1 MGAAQGNGC
10 TDAGMG
16 DENQRRNGQEAG
28 EHCASRISVADS
40 IHDQASFGH
49 PRGSV
54 HRRGGK
60 TRNRSRKRLWQAEGL
75 HLSHRPHGGP
85 HHGIARALSC
95 SMLERAAFLTQVS
108 VSNAG
113 VEFGASRIF
122 GGITFTVGRGD
133 RWGIL
138 GRNGSGKTTLFR
150 LIIGA
155 QRPTEGIIT
164 RQPDLRFGLL
174 EQHRDFGG
182 AKTVW
187 EAGAGEFADLLALEH
202 SLADQGNVLAQVGQS
217 ATPQLLARY
226 DRDLERFDREGGY
239 TFAPRVDAVLQ
250 GLGFD
255 AEKARTQPLEQ
266 LSGGERGRLGLAR
279 QLVSA
284 ADVLLLDEPT
294 NHLDLET
301 TRWLEEYL
309 RNTVKTVLLISHD
322 RAFLANVVDHVLHL
336 QGSRAVAY
344 TGSYES
350 FVLQR
355 EERRLSQRRAYE
367 KQRKVIA
374 DEEDYIRRNI
384 AGQNTK
390 QAKGRRKRLNRTPR
404 LSAPTAEEGSALGL
418 RLDVSERG
426 GDQVAIAREV
436 TLEVEGRTLISDF
449 TATIQRGDVV
459 GFVGP
464 NGSGKS
470 TFLRA
475 LIGERAVSGGELRVG
490 GSIQPSYY
498 RQDMA
503 QVPMDRTL
511 YDVISDL
518 RPKWERRQIQG
529 HLARFGF
536 SGDEAQRRADTLS
549 GGERARVALAM
560 MVLGHANFLLLDEPT
575 NHLDIESVE
584 ALEDALEEYEGT
596 ILLVSHDR
604 AMLEALTSR
613 VWVLHDRHITDFS
626 GSFGEW
632 EERSREREH
641 ATAVAAA
648 EQETLRRVKERKAT
662 RRRETRAD
670 ENRAALRQIR
680 RQIEASE
687 REIARL
693 ETKIAQL
700 KTMLEDPELYTTRE
714 GAQKSLGVGKE
725 LEETKRK
732 LDAALANWSDAK
744 ERAEQLSAI

>member
-1 MGAAQGNGC
+1 
-10 TDAGMG
+10 
-16 DENQRRNGQEAG
+16 
-28 EHCASRISVADS
+28 
-40 IHDQASFGH
+40 
-49 PRGSV
+49 
-54 HRRGGK
+54 
-60 TRNRSRKRLWQAEGL
+60 
-75 HLSHRPHGGP
+75 
-85 HHGIARALSC
+85 
-95 SMLERAAFLTQVS
+95 LTQIS
-108 VSNAG
+108 VSNVG

-122 GGITFTVGRGD
+122 QGITFTVGQGE
-133 RWGIL
+133 RWAIL

-150 LIIGA
+150 LITGS
-155 QRPTEGIIT
+155 QQPTEGAIT
-164 RQPDLRFGLL
+164 REPGIRLALL

-182 AKTVW
+182 ARTVW

-202 SLADQGNVLAQVGQS
+202 SLSEQANVLATVGEA

-284 ADVLLLDEPT
+284 ANVLLLDEPT

-309 RNTVKTVLLISHD
+309 RGTEKTLLLISHD
-322 RAFLANVVDHVLHL
+322 RAFLANVADHVLHL
-336 QGSRAVAY
+336 EGGSAVAY
-344 TGSYES
+344 TGGYEA
-350 FVLQR
+350 FVVQR
-355 EERRLSQRRAYE
+355 AERRLSQERAFE

-374 DEEDYIRRNI
+374 EEEDYIRRNI

-390 QAKGRRKRLNRTPR
+390 QAKGRRKRLNRTVR
-404 LSAPTAEEGSALGL
+404 LSGPTADEGGSMGL
-418 RLDVSERG
+418 RLEVNERG
-426 GDQVAIAREV
+426 GDQVAIARDV
-436 TLEVEGRTLISDF
+436 TLAVEGRTLIKGF
-449 TATIQRGDVV
+449 TATIQRGEVV

-475 LIGERAVSGGELRVG
+475 LIGEREPTSGELRIG
-490 GSIQPSYY
+490 GSVRPSYY

-503 QVPMDRTL
+503 QVPIDQTL
-511 YDVISDL
+511 YEVINEL
-518 RPKWERRQIQG
+518 RPQWERRQVQG

-560 MVLGHANFLLLDEPT
+560 MVLTRANFLLLDEPT

-584 ALEDALEEYEGT
+584 ALEDALAEYEGT

-613 VWVLHDRHITDFS
+613 VWVLHDQHVTDFP
-626 GSFGEW
+626 GSFAEW
-632 EERSREREH
+632 EEQSREREH
-641 ATAVAAA
+641 AASVAAA
-648 EQETLRRVKERKAT
+648 EHEALRRVKERKTT
-662 RRRETRAD
+662 RRREVKGDDSRI
-670 ENRAALRQIR
+670 ALREL
-680 RQIEASE
+680 RQKVEDSE
-687 REIARL
+687 KEVATL
-693 ETKIAQL
+693 ESRIKELTAV
-700 KTMLEDPELYTTRE
+700 LEDPELYTTRE
-714 GAQKSLGVGKE
+714 GTERSLLTGKE
-725 LEETKRK
+725 LDVVRRK
-732 LDAALANWSDAK
+732 LDAAIENWTAAT
-744 ERAEQLSAI
+744 ERAEQLSTT

>member
-1 MGAAQGNGC
+1 
-10 TDAGMG
+10 
-16 DENQRRNGQEAG
+16 
-28 EHCASRISVADS
+28 
-40 IHDQASFGH
+40 
-49 PRGSV
+49 
-54 HRRGGK
+54 
-60 TRNRSRKRLWQAEGL
+60 
-75 HLSHRPHGGP
+75 
-85 HHGIARALSC
+85 
-95 SMLERAAFLTQVS
+95 LTQIAI
-108 VSNAG
+108 SNAA
-113 VEFGASRIF
+113 VEFGASKIF
-122 GGITFTVGRGD
+122 GGITFTVGKGD

-150 LIIGA
+150 LITGTHE
-155 QRPTEGIIT
+155 PTEGVVT
-164 RQPDLRFGLL
+164 RQPGLRFGLL

-187 EAGAGEFADLLALEH
+187 EAGAGEFADLLALEIALGEQANR
-202 SLADQGNVLAQVGQS
+202 LAEVGEA
-217 ATPQLLARY
+217 ATPQMMAKY

-239 TFAPRVDAVLQ
+239 TFTPRVDAVLQ

-301 TRWLEEYL
+301 TRWLEDYL
-309 RNTVKTVLLISHD
+309 RNTDKTVLLISHD

-336 QGSRAVAY
+336 EGGSAVAY
-344 TGSYES
+344 SGNYES
-350 FVLQR
+350 FVVQR
-355 EERRLSQRRAYE
+355 EERRLSQRRAYD

-390 QAKGRRKRLNRTPR
+390 QAKGRRKRLNRAPR

-418 RLDVSERG
+418 RLDVSARG
-426 GDQVAIAREV
+426 GDQVAIARGV
-436 TLEVEGRTLISDF
+436 TIGVEGRTLISDF

-475 LIGERAVSGGELRVG
+475 LMGERDVSTGELRIG
-490 GSIQPSYY
+490 GSVEPSYY

-503 QVPMDRTL
+503 QVPLDRTL

-518 RPKWERRQIQG
+518 RPQWERRMVQG

-560 MVLGHANFLLLDEPT
+560 MVLGRANFLLLDEPT

-584 ALEDALEEYEGT
+584 ALEDALSEYEGT

-604 AMLEALTSR
+604 AMLEALTTR
-613 VWVLHDRHITDFS
+613 VWILHERHVTDFA
-626 GSFGEW
+626 GSFTEW
-632 EERSREREH
+632 EEQSREREH
-641 ATAVAAA
+641 AAAVTAA
-648 EQETLRRVKERKAT
+648 EQESLRRVKEHKT
-662 RRRETRAD
+662 TKRRETQGA
-670 ENRAALRQIR
+670 ENRTALREMRQRVEDSEKEVAAL
-680 RQIEASE
+680 EKKVVELTA
-687 REIARL
+687 L
-693 ETKIAQL
+693 
-700 KTMLEDPELYTTRE
+700 LEDPELYTTRE
-714 GAQKSLGVGKE
+714 GTDKSLRAGKQLDE
-725 LEETKRK
+725 ARHK
-732 LDAALANWSDAK
+732 LDTAI
-744 ERAEQLSAI
+744 ERWTKVTEQAEQLSAT

>member
-1 MGAAQGNGC
+1 M
-10 TDAGMG
+10 
-16 DENQRRNGQEAG
+16 
-28 EHCASRISVADS
+28 
-40 IHDQASFGH
+40 
-49 PRGSV
+49 
-54 HRRGGK
+54 
-60 TRNRSRKRLWQAEGL
+60 
-75 HLSHRPHGGP
+75 
-85 HHGIARALSC
+85 
-95 SMLERAAFLTQVS
+95 TQIS

-122 GGITFTVGRGD
+122 QGITFTVGQGE
-133 RWGIL
+133 RWAIL
-138 GRNGSGKTTLFR
+138 GRNGSGKTTLLR
-150 LIIGA
+150 LITGS
-155 QRPTEGIIT
+155 QQPTEGAIT
-164 RQPDLRFGLL
+164 RQPGLRLALL

-182 AKTVW
+182 AQTVW
-187 EAGAGEFADLLALEH
+187 EAGAGEFADLLALEL
-202 SLADQGNVLAQVGQS
+202 SLAEQANVLAEVGEA

-255 AEKARTQPLEQ
+255 AEKARTQPLAQ

-309 RNTVKTVLLISHD
+309 RNTDKTILLISHD
-322 RAFLANVVDHVLHL
+322 RAFLGNVVDHVLHL
-336 QGSRAVAY
+336 EGGSAVAY
-344 TGSYES
+344 TGGYEA
-350 FVLQR
+350 FVSQR
-355 EERRLSQRRAYE
+355 AERRLSQERAFE

-390 QAKGRRKRLNRTPR
+390 QAKGRRKRLNRMPR
-404 LSAPTAEEGSALGL
+404 LSGPTSEEGSAMGL
-418 RLDVSERG
+418 RLDLSERG
-426 GDQVAIAREV
+426 GDQVAIARDV
-436 TLEVEGRTLISDF
+436 TIAVEGRTLIKGF
-449 TATIQRGDVV
+449 TATIQRGEIV

-475 LIGERAVSGGELRVG
+475 LVGERETATGELKIG
-490 GSIQPSYY
+490 GSVRPSYY

-503 QVPMDRTL
+503 QVPTDRTL
-511 YDVISDL
+511 YDVINEL
-518 RPKWERRQIQG
+518 RPQWERRMVQG

-536 SGDEAQRRADTLS
+536 SGDEAQRRAETLS

-560 MVLGHANFLLLDEPT
+560 MVLTKANFLLLDEPT
-575 NHLDIESVE
+575 NHLDVESIE

-613 VWVLHDRHITDFS
+613 VWILHDQHVTDFP
-626 GSFGEW
+626 GSFAEW
-632 EERSREREH
+632 EEQSREREH
-641 ATAVAAA
+641 AASVAAA
-648 EQETLRRVKERKAT
+648 EQEALRRVKERKTT
-662 RRRETRAD
+662 RRREVQGDDTRVALRALRRKVED
-670 ENRAALRQIR
+670 SEKEVAALENRVSELTAL
-680 RQIEASE
+680 
-687 REIARL
+687 
-693 ETKIAQL
+693 
-700 KTMLEDPELYTTRE
+700 LEDPELYTTRE
-714 GAQKSLGVGKE
+714 GTERSLIAGKE
-725 LEETKRK
+725 LDVLRRK
-732 LDAALANWSDAK
+732 LDAAIEKWTAAT
-744 ERAEQLSAI
+744 ERAEQLAAT

>member
-1 MGAAQGNGC
+1 M
-10 TDAGMG
+10 
-16 DENQRRNGQEAG
+16 
-28 EHCASRISVADS
+28 SRSVLEC
-40 IHDQASFGH
+40 F
-49 PRGSV
+49 
-54 HRRGGK
+54 
-60 TRNRSRKRLWQAEGL
+60 
-75 HLSHRPHGGP
+75 
-85 HHGIARALSC
+85 AR
-95 SMLERAAFLTQVS
+95 LTQIS
-108 VSNAG
+108 VSNVG

-122 GGITFTVGRGD
+122 QGITFTVGQGE
-133 RWGIL
+133 RWAIL

-150 LIIGA
+150 LITGS
-155 QRPTEGIIT
+155 QQPTEGAIT
-164 RQPDLRFGLL
+164 REPGIRLALL

-182 AKTVW
+182 ARTVW

-202 SLADQGNVLAQVGQS
+202 SLSEQANVLATVGEA

-309 RNTVKTVLLISHD
+309 RGTEKTLLLISHD
-322 RAFLANVVDHVLHL
+322 RAFLANVADHVLHL
-336 QGSRAVAY
+336 EGGSAVAY
-344 TGSYES
+344 TGGYEA
-350 FVLQR
+350 FVVQR
-355 EERRLSQRRAYE
+355 AERRLSQERAFE

-374 DEEDYIRRNI
+374 EEEDYIRRNI

-390 QAKGRRKRLNRTPR
+390 QAKGRRKRLNRTVR
-404 LSAPTAEEGSALGL
+404 LSGPTADEGGSMGL
-418 RLDVSERG
+418 RLEVNERG
-426 GDQVAIAREV
+426 GDQVAIARDV
-436 TLEVEGRTLISDF
+436 TLAVEGRTLIKGF
-449 TATIQRGDVV
+449 TATIQRGEVV

-475 LIGERAVSGGELRVG
+475 LIGEREPTSGELRIG
-490 GSIQPSYY
+490 GSVRPSYY

-503 QVPMDRTL
+503 QVPIDQTL
-511 YDVISDL
+511 YEVINEL
-518 RPKWERRQIQG
+518 RPQWERRQVQG

-560 MVLGHANFLLLDEPT
+560 MVLTRANFLLLDEPT

-584 ALEDALEEYEGT
+584 ALEDALAEYEGT

-613 VWVLHDRHITDFS
+613 VWVLHDQHVTDFP
-626 GSFGEW
+626 GSFAEW
-632 EERSREREH
+632 EEQSREREH
-641 ATAVAAA
+641 AASVAAA
-648 EQETLRRVKERKAT
+648 EHEALRRVKERKTT
-662 RRRETRAD
+662 RRREVKGDDSRI
-670 ENRAALRQIR
+670 ALREL
-680 RQIEASE
+680 RQKVEDSE
-687 REIARL
+687 KEVATL
-693 ETKIAQL
+693 ESRIKELTAV
-700 KTMLEDPELYTTRE
+700 LEDPELYTTRE
-714 GAQKSLGVGKE
+714 GTERSLLTGKE
-725 LEETKRK
+725 LDVVRRK
-732 LDAALANWSDAK
+732 LDAAIEKWTAAT
-744 ERAEQLSAI
+744 ERAEQLSTT

>member
-1 MGAAQGNGC
+1 V
-10 TDAGMG
+10 
-16 DENQRRNGQEAG
+16 
-28 EHCASRISVADS
+28 SRSVLEC
-40 IHDQASFGH
+40 F
-49 PRGSV
+49 
-54 HRRGGK
+54 
-60 TRNRSRKRLWQAEGL
+60 
-75 HLSHRPHGGP
+75 
-85 HHGIARALSC
+85 AR
-95 SMLERAAFLTQVS
+95 LTQIS
-108 VSNAG
+108 VSNVG

-122 GGITFTVGRGD
+122 QGITFTVGQGE
-133 RWGIL
+133 RWAIL

-150 LIIGA
+150 LITGS
-155 QRPTEGIIT
+155 QQPTEGAIT
-164 RQPDLRFGLL
+164 REPGIRLALL

-182 AKTVW
+182 ARTVW

-202 SLADQGNVLAQVGQS
+202 SLSEQANVLATVGEA

-284 ADVLLLDEPT
+284 ANVLLLDEPT

-309 RNTVKTVLLISHD
+309 RGTEKTLLLISHD
-322 RAFLANVVDHVLHL
+322 RAFLANVADHVLHL
-336 QGSRAVAY
+336 EGGSAVAY
-344 TGSYES
+344 TGGYEA
-350 FVLQR
+350 FVVQR
-355 EERRLSQRRAYE
+355 AERRLSQERAFE

-374 DEEDYIRRNI
+374 EEEDYIRRNI

-390 QAKGRRKRLNRTPR
+390 QAKGRRKRLNRTVR
-404 LSAPTAEEGSALGL
+404 LSGPTADEGGSMGL
-418 RLDVSERG
+418 RLEVNERG
-426 GDQVAIAREV
+426 GDQVAIARDV
-436 TLEVEGRTLISDF
+436 TLAVEGRTLIKGF
-449 TATIQRGDVV
+449 TATIQRGEVV

-475 LIGERAVSGGELRVG
+475 LIGEREPTSGELRIG
-490 GSIQPSYY
+490 GSVRPSYY

-503 QVPMDRTL
+503 QVPIDQTL
-511 YDVISDL
+511 YEVINEL
-518 RPKWERRQIQG
+518 RPQWERRQVQG

-560 MVLGHANFLLLDEPT
+560 MVLTRANFLLLDEPT

-584 ALEDALEEYEGT
+584 ALEDALAEYEGT

-613 VWVLHDRHITDFS
+613 VWVLHDQHVTDFP
-626 GSFGEW
+626 GSFAEW
-632 EERSREREH
+632 EEQSREREH
-641 ATAVAAA
+641 AASVAAA
-648 EQETLRRVKERKAT
+648 EHEALRRVKERKTT
-662 RRRETRAD
+662 RRREVKGDDSRI
-670 ENRAALRQIR
+670 ALREL
-680 RQIEASE
+680 RQKVEDSE
-687 REIARL
+687 KEVATL
-693 ETKIAQL
+693 ESRIKELTAV
-700 KTMLEDPELYTTRE
+700 LEDPELYTTRE
-714 GAQKSLGVGKE
+714 GTERSLLTGKE
-725 LEETKRK
+725 LDVVRRK
-732 LDAALANWSDAK
+732 LDAAIEKWTAAT
-744 ERAEQLSAI
+744 ERAEQLSTT

>member
-1 MGAAQGNGC
+1 M
-10 TDAGMG
+10 
-16 DENQRRNGQEAG
+16 
-28 EHCASRISVADS
+28 
-40 IHDQASFGH
+40 
-49 PRGSV
+49 
-54 HRRGGK
+54 
-60 TRNRSRKRLWQAEGL
+60 
-75 HLSHRPHGGP
+75 
-85 HHGIARALSC
+85 
-95 SMLERAAFLTQVS
+95 
-108 VSNAG
+108 
-113 VEFGASRIF
+113 
-122 GGITFTVGRGD
+122 
-133 RWGIL
+133 
-138 GRNGSGKTTLFR
+138 
-150 LIIGA
+150 
-155 QRPTEGIIT
+155 
-164 RQPDLRFGLL
+164 RQPGLRLTLL

-182 AKTVW
+182 ARTVW

-202 SLADQGNVLAQVGQS
+202 ALSEQANVLAKVGEA
-217 ATPQLLARY
+217 ATSQMLARY

-309 RNTVKTVLLISHD
+309 RNTEKTILLISHD

-336 QGSRAVAY
+336 EGGGAVAY
-344 TGSYES
+344 TGGYEA
-350 FVLQR
+350 FVVQR
-355 EERRLSQRRAYE
+355 AERRLSQERAFE

-374 DEEDYIRRNI
+374 EEEDYIRRNI
-384 AGQNTK
+384 AGQNSK

-404 LSAPTAEEGSALGL
+404 LSGPTSEEGGAMGL
-418 RLDVSERG
+418 RLDLSERG
-426 GDQVAIAREV
+426 GDQVAIARDV
-436 TLEVEGRTLISDF
+436 TLTVEGRTLIKGF
-449 TATIQRGDVV
+449 TATIQRGEVV

-475 LIGERAVSGGELRVG
+475 LVGEREPAAGDLRIG
-490 GSIQPSYY
+490 GSVRPSYY

-503 QVPMDRTL
+503 QVPIDRTL
-511 YDVISDL
+511 YDVINEL
-518 RPKWERRQIQG
+518 RPQWERRQVQG

-560 MVLGHANFLLLDEPT
+560 MVLTRANFLLLDEPT
-575 NHLDIESVE
+575 NHLDVESIE

-613 VWVLHDRHITDFS
+613 VWVLHDQHVTDFP
-626 GSFGEW
+626 GSFVEW
-632 EERSREREH
+632 EEQSREREH
-641 ATAVAAA
+641 AAAVAASEREA
-648 EQETLRRVKERKAT
+648 LRRVKERKTT
-662 RRRETRAD
+662 RRREMQGD
-670 ENRAALRQIR
+670 ESRVALRELRRQVEDAEKEVAALESRVV
-680 RQIEASE
+680 ELTA
-687 REIARL
+687 L
-693 ETKIAQL
+693 
-700 KTMLEDPELYTTRE
+700 LEDPELYTTRE
-714 GAQKSLGVGKE
+714 GTERSLLAGKE
-725 LEETKRK
+725 LDVVRRK
-732 LDAALANWSDAK
+732 LDAAIESWTTAT
-744 ERAEQLSAI
+744 ERAEQLAAT

>member
-1 MGAAQGNGC
+1 
-10 TDAGMG
+10 
-16 DENQRRNGQEAG
+16 
-28 EHCASRISVADS
+28 
-40 IHDQASFGH
+40 
-49 PRGSV
+49 
-54 HRRGGK
+54 
-60 TRNRSRKRLWQAEGL
+60 
-75 HLSHRPHGGP
+75 
-85 HHGIARALSC
+85 
-95 SMLERAAFLTQVS
+95 LTQIS

-122 GGITFTVGRGD
+122 QGITFTVGQGE
-133 RWGIL
+133 RWAIL
-138 GRNGSGKTTLFR
+138 GRNGSGKTTLLR
-150 LIIGA
+150 LITGS
-155 QRPTEGIIT
+155 QQPTEGAIT
-164 RQPDLRFGLL
+164 RQPGLRLALL

-187 EAGAGEFADLLALEH
+187 EAGAGEFADLLALEL
-202 SLADQGNVLAQVGQS
+202 SLAKQANVLAEVGET

-255 AEKARTQPLEQ
+255 AEKARTQPLAQ

-309 RNTVKTVLLISHD
+309 RNTDKTILLISHD
-322 RAFLANVVDHVLHL
+322 RAFLGNVVDHVLHL
-336 QGSRAVAY
+336 EGGSAVAY
-344 TGSYES
+344 TGGYEA
-350 FVLQR
+350 FVAQR
-355 EERRLSQRRAYE
+355 AERRLSQERAFE

-390 QAKGRRKRLNRTPR
+390 QAKGRRKRLSRMPR
-404 LSAPTAEEGSALGL
+404 LSGPTSEEGSAMGL
-418 RLDVSERG
+418 RLDLSERG
-426 GDQVAIAREV
+426 GDQVAIARDV
-436 TLEVEGRTLISDF
+436 TITVEGRTLIKAF
-449 TATIQRGDVV
+449 TATIQRGEVV

-475 LIGERAVSGGELRVG
+475 LVGERETATGELKIG
-490 GSIQPSYY
+490 GSVRPSYY

-503 QVPMDRTL
+503 QVPIDRTL
-511 YDVISDL
+511 YDVINEL
-518 RPKWERRQIQG
+518 RPQWERRMVQG

-536 SGDEAQRRADTLS
+536 SGDEAQRRAETLS

-560 MVLGHANFLLLDEPT
+560 MVLTKANFLLLDEPT
-575 NHLDIESVE
+575 NHLDVESIE

-613 VWVLHDRHITDFS
+613 VWILHDQHVTDFP
-626 GSFGEW
+626 GSFAEW
-632 EERSREREH
+632 EEQSREREH
-641 ATAVAAA
+641 AASVAAA
-648 EQETLRRVKERKAT
+648 EQESLRRVRERKTT
-662 RRRETRAD
+662 RRREVQGDDTRVALRELRRKVED
-670 ENRAALRQIR
+670 AEKEVAVLENRVSELTAL
-680 RQIEASE
+680 
-687 REIARL
+687 
-693 ETKIAQL
+693 
-700 KTMLEDPELYTTRE
+700 LEDPELYTTRE
-714 GAQKSLGVGKE
+714 GTERSLIAGKE
-725 LEETKRK
+725 LDVLRRK
-732 LDAALANWSDAK
+732 LDAAIEKWTAAT
-744 ERAEQLSAI
+744 ERAEQLAAT